1 MKREG
6 FSLMSSNKGFYFLF
20 FLLVWLKCREMK
32 PLSAPF
38 REWAYL
44 TLTRMMKDACVITY
58 CFSKKKKCQYQKS
71 KRVKIK
77 KGDYFGRLSNS
88 KTVPTFVQYSSSSW
102 IELRDLGFW
111 LGAVLEST
119 TTTTISSPLHSL
131 ILLEYRPNTFLSPL
145 FPSLAYF
152 LENVSIH

>member
-1 MKREG
+1 MKMEG
-6 FSLMSSNKGFYFLF
+6 FSLMSSNKGFCFLF
-20 FLLVWLKCREMK
+20 FSFCWCDWNAGKWNHFLHLSESGHIWLWPEWWKMRVLLLILLV
-32 PLSAPF
+32 
-38 REWAYL
+38 
-44 TLTRMMKDACVITY
+44 
-58 CFSKKKKCQYQKS
+58 KKKNCQYQKS

-77 KGDYFGRLSNS
+77 KGDYFERLANS

-102 IELRDLGFW
+102 IERFGFW
-111 LGAVLEST
+111 LGAMLEST

-152 LENVSIH
+152 LENVPIH